1 MGTLDKVK
9 GLVENPPKEY
19 RSAPFWGWNDRLQKE
34 NLGEQIEGFKKAG
47 MGGFFI
53 HSREGLETEYL
64 STEWMEDVKFCVDK
78 AQENDLELWIYDED
92 KWPSGGTAE
101 GRTQAENQMFN
112 WLSRLLHWR
121 QGNEVITKG
130 KQTQF
135 CPQKG
140 VYVIAR
146 QYKGKN
152 VMTVINGKN
161 EANELNVSRY
171 AEIIGSHDKAT
182 DVTNG
187 RTILINKNVKL
198 RPRQSMILEF

>member
-78 AQENDLELWIYDED
+78 ARENDLSCGYMM
-92 KWPSGGTAE
+92 
-101 GRTQAENQMFN
+101 R
-112 WLSRLLHWR
+112 
-121 QGNEVITKG
+121 
-130 KQTQF
+130 
-135 CPQKG
+135 
-140 VYVIAR
+140 
-146 QYKGKN
+146 
-152 VMTVINGKN
+152 ING
-161 EANELNVSRY
+161 RR
-171 AEIIGSHDKAT
+171 G
-182 DVTNG
+182 
-187 RTILINKNVKL
+187 L
-198 RPRQSMILEF
+198 REVWSAR

>member
-78 AQENDLELWIYDED
+78 ARENDPFVGLRDNFH
-92 KWPSGGTAE
+92 A
-101 GRTQAENQMFN
+101 
-112 WLSRLLHWR
+112 
-121 QGNEVITKG
+121 
-130 KQTQF
+130 
-135 CPQKG
+135 
-140 VYVIAR
+140 
-146 QYKGKN
+146 
-152 VMTVINGKN
+152 
-161 EANELNVSRY
+161 
-171 AEIIGSHDKAT
+171 GSASCKMMQLD
-182 DVTNG
+182 G
-187 RTILINKNVKL
+187 
-198 RPRQSMILEF
+198 